1 MLMIKNRK
9 SFLGKI
15 KYLLLLG
22 VVFLSLVGYSNAQ
35 EIYDCSALVS
45 ASLDKSSLSIGET
58 LTINYSVLDS

>member
-1 MLMIKNRK
+1 MLMIMNRN
-9 SFLGKI
+9 FVLGRI

-22 VVFLSLVGYSNAQ
+22 VVFLSLLGYSNAQ

-58 LTINYSVLDS
+58 LTMNYSLLDS